1 MKKLLIM
8 AVAFQASFA
17 MASYTN
23 FVGQGGDPTVGG
35 HSWAPNW
42 PTDPL
47 LPHGSVTGLI
57 AQADNVWI
65 DIMQDFACR
74 LEGGRLYTSDL
85 VVGDFALRGGTLG
98 SSITTVQEI
107 DTTDWV
113 SGATNLA
120 VGQLTM
126 WSQHGEKMELSI
138 LNGRV
143 EVNTLNLLSGGMGTI
158 TMGNGE
164 FHGNSA
170 INIELNMKMLSGGT
184 GAIVWDEIKVG
195 VASLYL
201 DFASDN
207 LGSFTIGKSWDPVG
221 GTNITSSGVFEWM
234 MANNRL
240 SIDGVVD
247 TNASSYN
254 ITYDGWSGKLR
265 LPGALD
271 AGEKYVAWV
280 EGFGLSATNESGS
293 ITNDFDLDGLENL
306 TEYALGGNPVI
317 PDADSINP
325 TISTM
330 AGTNMLAYVYNR
342 RLDADARKLTYG
354 LTVST
359 NALTSATWSPIGN
372 ALETGFG
379 PIDASFESVT
389 NAIPTDTP
397 IGFVNLLVTE
407 TF

>member
-1 MKKLLIM
+1 MKKLLII
-8 AVAFQASFA
+8 AVAFQVSFA

-23 FVGQGGDPTVGG
+23 FVGQGGDPTVGYLTDT
-35 HSWAPNW
+35 ANW
-42 PTDPL
+42 PGSA
-47 LPHGSVTGLI
+47 LPFGSVTGVI
-57 AQADNVWI
+57 ENAMNVWA
-65 DIMQDFACR
+65 DVTQDFAVR
-74 LEGGRLYTSDL
+74 LEGGRIYTSDL
-85 VVGDFALRGGTLG
+85 VAGDFAMRGG
-98 SSITTVQEI
+98 SIPARTTVVEI
-107 DTTDWV
+107 DTTDWS

-126 WSQHGEKMELSI
+126 WSQFGGKMELSI

-143 EVNTLNLLSGGMGTI
+143 EANTLNLVSGGNGTI
-158 TMGNGE
+158 SMGNGE
-164 FHGNSA
+164 FHANSA
-170 INIELNMKMLSGGT
+170 VNIDLNMSMLSGGT

-280 EGFGLSATNESGS
+280 ESFGLSATNESGS

-330 AGTNMLAYVYNR
+330 AGTNTLAYVYNR
-342 RLDADARKLTYG
+342 RFDADARKLTYG
-354 LTVST
+354 LTVT
-359 NALTSATWSPIGN
+359 TDALTSATWSPIGT
-372 ALETGFG
+372 ALETGSD
-379 PIDASFESVT
+379 PIDAFFESVT
-389 NAIPTDTP
+389 NTIPTSTP

-407 TF
+407 NF

>member
-1 MKKLLIM
+1 MKKLLII

-23 FVGQGGDPTVGG
+23 FVGQGGDPTVGYLTDTV
-35 HSWAPNW
+35 NW
-42 PTDPL
+42 PGGA
-47 LPHGSVTGLI
+47 LPFGSVTGVI
-57 AQADNVWI
+57 ENAMNVWA
-65 DIMQDFACR
+65 DVSYDLAVR
-74 LEGGRLYTSDL
+74 LEGGRIYTPDL
-85 VVGDFALRGGTLG
+85 VAGDFAMRGGTVAG
-98 SSITTVQEI
+98 RTTVVEI
-107 DTTDWV
+107 DTTDWSS

-126 WSQHGEKMELSI
+126 WAHFTQPMELSI

-143 EVNTLNLLSGGMGTI
+143 EANTLNLVSGGNGTI
-158 TMGNGE
+158 NMGNGE
-164 FHGNSA
+164 FHANSA
-170 INIELNMKMLSGGT
+170 INIDLNMKMLPGGT

-221 GTNITSSGVFEWM
+221 GTNITSSGLFEWM
-234 MANNRL
+234 IANNRL
-240 SIDGVVD
+240 SIDGVVE
-247 TNASSYN
+247 TNASNYN

-342 RLDADARKLTYG
+342 RLDAGDRMLTYG
-354 LTVST
+354 LTVTT
-359 NALTSATWSPIGN
+359 NDLPSATWSQIGT
-372 ALETGFG
+372 AFETGFG
-379 PIDASFESVT
+379 PIDAFFESVT
-389 NAIPTDTP
+389 NAIPTDSL
-397 IGFVNLLVTE
+397 IGFVNLEVTE
-407 TF
+407 SF